1 MPATVQ
7 PRRAGAAR
15 LPLAAWMR
23 LLVWA
28 LLAAAG
34 LCSAP
39 ARADIRIELDG
50 VDGELRRNVL
60 ALLSLER
67 YKDHDRLEPA
77 AVQRLYNRVDDEVRT
92 ALKPYGY
99 YDPRISSSIEPPDK
113 EHHWHVGITIDPG
126 QPVLID
132 TVSVLIEG
140 PGADD
145 PVFTRITAA
154 SPIHSGDRLSHA
166 AYEQLKSSLE
176 HAAATYGYLDARL
189 LRNEMQVDRDRHVA
203 GIYLRLDTGVRYSF
217 GATTIIQT
225 SVKEKHV
232 RRFLRYK
239 EGDPYN
245 ALELL
250 RTQFAL
256 DDSQYYSTVE
266 VEAGERDRVQHTVP
280 ITIRASNSRIGYS
293 LGGGYGT
300 DTGFRGIASLTVPR
314 LNSYGHRFRV
324 QMQLSQIQQTFDA
337 RYDVPFGDP
346 ALEKFTLELNGQES
360 IEGNNV
366 TTNAIQLGPGVTQT
380 LGSWQRIVT
389 VNAVRTVTLDPII
402 VRQVDKLIVPSIVFA
417 SVPEGYLGEAL
428 FSRGLYIQLIGS
440 TTTLGARENFL
451 RLDVQAERV
460 VDLSRLWHLLLRG
473 EMGANSINDV
483 ENLPGIYRFF
493 AGGDRSVRGFAY
505 DDLSPVK
512 LAPAPPTAPGAP
524 PLARNPVKPGGRD
537 LLTGTVEIERDLPH
551 NFGVAAFVDGG
562 NATDHFSDPLA
573 YSVGI
578 GFRMRL
584 PVVTVGL
591 DVAQALR
598 APGFDGLP
606 GPRLHLNISPKF

>member
-7 PRRAGAAR
+7 PRRARVAR
-15 LPLAAWMR
+15 LCLAAWTLIAASM
-23 LLVWA
+23 
-28 LLAAAG
+28 LLATRAY
-34 LCSAP
+34 
-39 ARADIRIELDG
+39 ADIRIDITG
-50 VDGELRRNVL
+50 VEGELRRNVL

-77 AVQRLYNRVDDEVRT
+77 AVQRLYNRIDDEVRT
-92 ALKPYGY
+92 ALRPYGY
-99 YDPRISSSIEPPDK
+99 YDPKISSAIEPPDK
-113 EHHWHVGITIDPG
+113 EHHWHVAINIDLG
-126 QPVLID
+126 TPVLVGTI
-132 TVSVLIEG
+132 SVQVEG
-140 PGADD
+140 PGAGDA
-145 PVFTRITAA
+145 VFTRITDAV
-154 SPIHSGDRLSHA
+154 PIHSGDQLNHGT
-166 AYEQLKSSLE
+166 YEQLKNSLE
-176 HAAATYGYLDARL
+176 RAAATYGYLDARL
-189 LRNEMQVDRDRHVA
+189 LRNEMQVDKEAHRA
-203 GIYLRLDTGVRYSF
+203 AIYLQLDTGERYTF
-217 GATTIIQT
+217 GATTIVQT
-225 SVKEKHV
+225 SVKDRYV

-256 DDSQYYSTVE
+256 DDSQYYASVE

-280 ITIRASNSRIGYS
+280 ITIRAKNSRIGYS

-300 DTGFRGIASLTVPR
+300 DTGFRGTLSLTVPR
-314 LNSYGHRFRV
+314 LNAYGHRFRV

-360 IEGNNV
+360 ILGNNV
-366 TTNAIQLGPGVTQT
+366 QTNAIQLGPGMTQI

-389 VNAVRTVTLDPII
+389 VNGVHTVTDDPII
-402 VRQVDKLIVPSIVFA
+402 RRQIQNLIVPSLVFA

-428 FSRGLYIQLIGS
+428 FSRGLYAQLIGS

-460 VDLSRLWHLLLRG
+460 VDLSRRWHLLLRTELG
-473 EMGANSINDV
+473 LNSIQHV

-505 DDLSPVK
+505 DDLSPIV
-512 LAPAPPTAPGAP
+512 LVPGPPQPAGVP
-524 PLARNPVKPGGRD
+524 PLAAVPVKPGGRD
-537 LLTGTVEIERDLPH
+537 LITGTIEIERDLPR
-551 NFGVAAFVDGG
+551 NFGIAAFFDGG
-562 NATDHFSDPLA
+562 NAIDHLTDPLA

-578 GFRMRL
+578 GFRLRL

-591 DVAQALR
+591 DVAQALK

-606 GPRLHLNISPKF
+606 GPRLHLNISPKL

>member
-1 MPATVQ
+1 MRQ
-7 PRRAGAAR
+7 PRQAGAR
-15 LPLAAWMR
+15 RRSFVAWM
-23 LLVWA
+23 A
-28 LLAAAG
+28 LLIAG
-34 LCSAP
+34 LCSLRAN
-39 ARADIRIELDG
+39 ADIHIDLNG

-77 AVQRLYNRVDDEVRT
+77 AVRRLYNRVDDEVRT
-92 ALKPYGY
+92 ALKPFGY
-99 YDPRISSSIEPPDK
+99 YDPKIQSSIEPPDK
-113 EHHWHVGITIDPG
+113 EHHWHVLISIDPG
-126 QPVLID
+126 LPVLVD
-132 TVSVLIEG
+132 TVSVQVD
-140 PGADD
+140 GAGTAD
-145 PVFTRITAA
+145 PVFTRITGAV
-154 SPIHSGDRLSHA
+154 PIRIGDRLSHA
-166 AYEQLKSSLE
+166 EYEKLKDSLE

-189 LRNEMQVDRDRHVA
+189 LRNELQVEPDKHRA
-203 GIYLRLDTGVRYSF
+203 AIYLHLDTGVRYSF
-217 GATTIIQT
+217 GETTIVQDT
-225 SVKEKHV
+225 VKDKYV

-280 ITIRASNSRIGYS
+280 ITIRANNSRIGYS
-293 LGGGYGT
+293 VGAGYGT

-346 ALEKFTLELNGQES
+346 ALEKFSLELNGQYAL
-360 IEGNNV
+360 EGNNV
-366 TTNAIQLGPGVTQT
+366 TTNAIQLGPGITQT
-380 LGSWQRIVT
+380 LGSWQRIIN
-389 VNAVRTVTLDPII
+389 VNAVHTVTDDPII
-402 VRQVDKLIVPSIVFA
+402 VRQADNLIVPSIVFA

-428 FSRGLYIQLIGS
+428 FTRGLYAQLIGS

-460 VDLSRLWHLLLRG
+460 IDLSRIWHLLLRG
-473 EMGANSINDV
+473 EAGVDSINNV

-512 LAPAPPTAPGAP
+512 LARAPPTAPGAP
-524 PLARNPVKPGGRD
+524 PLARAPVKPGGRD

-562 NATDHFSDPLA
+562 NAMDHFSDPLA

-578 GFRMRL
+578 GFRLRL

-591 DVAQALR
+591 DIAQALR

-606 GPRLHLNISPKF
+606 GPRLHLNISPKL

>member
-7 PRRAGAAR
+7 PRRARAAR
-15 LPLAAWMR
+15 LRLAAWTVFSASMW
-23 LLVWA
+23 VA
-28 LLAAAG
+28 
-34 LCSAP
+34 AP
-39 ARADIRIELDG
+39 ALADIHIDLDG

-92 ALKPYGY
+92 ALRPYGY
-99 YDPRISSSIEPPDK
+99 YDPQISSSIEAPDK
-113 EHHWHVGITIDPG
+113 EHHWHVGISIDLGP
-126 QPVLID
+126 PVLID
-132 TVSVLIEG
+132 TVSVQVEG
-140 PGADD
+140 PGASD
-145 PVFTRITAA
+145 PVFTRITGAI
-154 SPIHSGDRLSHA
+154 PIHIGDRLSHG

-176 HAAATYGYLDARL
+176 RAAATYGYLDARL
-189 LRNEMQVDRDRHVA
+189 LRNDMQVDHDAHRA
-203 GIYLRLDTGVRYSF
+203 AIYLQLDTGQRYSF
-217 GATTIIQT
+217 GATTIVQT
-225 SVKEKHV
+225 TVRDKYV

-239 EGDPYN
+239 EGDPYD

-280 ITIRASNSRIGYS
+280 ITIRANDSRIGYS
-293 LGGGYGT
+293 VGAGYGT
-300 DTGFRGIASLTVPR
+300 DTGLRGTASLTVPR

-346 ALEKFTLELNGQES
+346 ALEKFSLELNGQES
-360 IEGNNV
+360 ILGNNV
-366 TTNAIQLGPGVTQT
+366 TTNAIQLGPGVTQI
-380 LGSWQRIVT
+380 LGSWQRILT
-389 VNAVRTVTLDPII
+389 VNAVHTVTDDPII
-402 VRQVDKLIVPSIVFA
+402 TRQVDKLIVPSIVFA
-417 SVPEGYLGEAL
+417 SVPAGYLGEAL
-428 FSRGLYIQLIGS
+428 FSRGLYAQLIGS

-460 VDLSRLWHLLLRG
+460 VDLSRFWHLLLRSEFG
-473 EMGANSINDV
+473 VDSISHV

-505 DDLSPVK
+505 DDLSPVV
-512 LAPAPPTAPGAP
+512 LAPAARGAP
-524 PLARNPVKPGGRD
+524 PLSRAPVKPGGRD

-562 NATDHFSDPLA
+562 NAIDHFTDPLA

-578 GFRMRL
+578 GFRLRL

-598 APGFDGLP
+598 APGFNGLP
-606 GPRLHLNISPKF
+606 GPRLHLNISPKL